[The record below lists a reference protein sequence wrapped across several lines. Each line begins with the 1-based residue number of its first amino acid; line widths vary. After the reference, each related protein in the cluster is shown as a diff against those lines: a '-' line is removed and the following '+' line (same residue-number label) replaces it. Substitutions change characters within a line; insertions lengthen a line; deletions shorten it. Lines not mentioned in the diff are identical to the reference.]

1 MPKRLLVLL
10 TLSALLPAGT
20 AAAGVRTFGLDGD
33 AAALAARPQAEWVRH
48 ARILE
53 KRRDWAGLL
62 AWGENWARG
71 DPDNPLAW
79 FVQGRALAEQ
89 GRFTE
94 AIEAYRQNLRLA
106 PGDVFALNN
115 LGNAYRDSGHSR
127 AAMVAYRAAAER
139 APDYVA
145 AWHNLGL
152 TFYLAKGEAGV
163 ARALDSLR
171 ATDPQ
176 LAAVWHALAL
186 EYAITRDERV
196 ARDAVRVL
204 RSLSRAERKRMFDI
218 LFEEG

>member
-1 MPKRLLVLL
+1 MSKRLFVLL
-10 TLSALLPAGT
+10 ALCALLPA
-20 AAAGVRTFGLDGD
+20 APAMAEVRTFALDGD
-33 AAALAARPQAEWVRH
+33 EAALAARPQAEWVRH
-48 ARILE
+48 ARVLE

-79 FVQGRALAEQ
+79 FIQGRALAEQ
-89 GRFTE
+89 GRYPE

-115 LGNAYRDSGHSR
+115 LGNAYRDSGDSR
-127 AAMVAYRAAAER
+127 AAMLAYRAAAER

-152 TFYLAKGEAGV
+152 TFYLAKGDAGV
-163 ARALDSLR
+163 ARALDRLR

-196 ARDAVRVL
+196 ARNALRVL

-218 LFEEG
+218 LLETG